1 MRSSR
6 FKVRVRPSGTWQ
18 DLRVGKRPK
27 SNCSKYNAKGGMRF
41 AFPPYGL
48 AHKNVEKDTHGKEEL

>member
-1 MRSSR
+1 MPVQYNQSQ
-6 FKVRVRPSGTWQ
+6 RP
-18 DLRVGKRPK
+18 R

-48 AHKNVEKDTHGKEEL
+48 ILESPEQLESLYFMLTK